1 MKRDPRQKK
10 PALGG
15 SSSEWLVACTRGPGA
30 RNASTSIPRTR
41 LNQSGISFV
50 QTVDRDECTDVSYLN
65 LVEFCRTAFPAF
77 GRDSYHVCTKV
88 ESIKVASTR
97 SSIQSEQYD
106 PAARVLAF
114 FFLHS
119 SSTGSCSPTWQ
130 PGTIINSSK
139 SHFFTLQ
146 HGHFL
151 DPSWKSGAAV
161 WYVHARG
168 PLSARVYTI

>member
-30 RNASTSIPRTR
+30 RNASTSIPQTC
-41 LNQSGISFV
+41 LNQIGIIFV
-50 QTVDRDECTDVSYLN
+50 QIVDRDDCTNVSYLN
-65 LVEFCRTAFPAF
+65 LVELPFPLLGGTHIMDAPRLKVSRLKVQDQAFNQNNTTLQLV
-77 GRDSYHVCTKV
+77 SWH
-88 ESIKVASTR
+88 
-97 SSIQSEQYD
+97 
-106 PAARVLAF
+106 F

-168 PLSARVYTI
+168 PLSAIVYTI